1 MFEFFPESF
10 STKDES
16 VIPQSYKLFD
26 INKKPIY
33 QLHIDPDLTG
43 SWLIPT
49 HKEESTDSCGFWSS
63 DTKLPFANNATY
75 PPESLRP
82 PRRPTDIKIVNKN
95 LRSMLDHTKLTDK
108 PNLHHMVFP
117 QPKKPISFKDTTIS
131 KVESLLKKSLTESF
145 LSETYMDLAL
155 KLFPFL
161 FAEIESY
168 IGNLKDKELPTFD
181 LLKDLLMLAGQSSSR
196 LTKSQIAGLVGTK
209 LEMRDKILAE
219 FDHPDKTKNIL
230 RGSGFVTDNAF
241 GPLPESLKL
250 CLNSINGKV
259 HMC

>member
-1 MFEFFPESF
+1 M
-10 STKDES
+10 
-16 VIPQSYKLFD
+16 
-26 INKKPIY
+26 
-33 QLHIDPDLTG
+33 
-43 SWLIPT
+43 IPT
-49 HKEESTDSCGFWSS
+49 HKEESTDSFGFWPSN
-63 DTKLPFANNATY
+63 TKLPFANNATY

-82 PRRPTDIKIVNKN
+82 PRRPTDIKIVDKN
-95 LRSMLDHTKLTDK
+95 LKSMLDPKLTEK

-181 LLKDLLMLAGQSSSR
+181 LLRDLIMLAGQGSSR
-196 LTKSQIAGLVGTK
+196 MTKLHIAGLVSSIVD
-209 LEMRDKILAE
+209 MRVKFLAE
-219 FDHPDKTKNIL
+219 FDHPGKN
-230 RGSGFVTDNAF
+230 
-241 GPLPESLKL
+241 
-250 CLNSINGKV
+250 
-259 HMC
+259 